1 MEDLYNSFQSA
12 TPSTLKKS
20 TFSDQEDLD
29 FLNKLRG
36 FAKINVTTPQSPT
49 FANRVIELAEQQRTK
64 STTPVTTPSTTAKT
78 NYDYNKDESQLGQD
92 LALLSSL
99 LGRRISAEDIPKLNQ
114 QFQGKGR
121 KPIQT
126 TTKAT
131 TTTTTTTTTGATKRP
146 MTKDELA
153 EVDKNLKL
161 LSSILG
167 RPIAIEELPTIM
179 KQFRF
184 GRNPTVPTTTT
195 TTTPS
200 PPIINSNT
208 PFTQDEVIELLKDP
222 DVGLGDNI
230 DTYGKTNDAILAAV
244 LKQKGI
250 GPAHNNVPV
259 DVRFQAFLL
268 CIIYNCLFSIL
279 GLVLAR
285 TNGDS
290 LRHHTQT
297 A

>member
-12 TPSTLKKS
+12 TPVTPKKS
-20 TFSDQEDLD
+20 TFSDQEDLE
-29 FLNKLRG
+29 FLNNLRQ

-49 FANRVIELAEQQRTK
+49 FANRVIELAAQQRNKTTPIT
-64 STTPVTTPSTTAKT
+64 STTSTSTASSTSKSK
-78 NYDYNKDESQLGQD
+78 YDFKKDEAQLGQD

-99 LGRRISAEDIPKLNQ
+99 LGRRISAEDIPKLTQ
-114 QFQGKGR
+114 QYQP
-121 KPIQT
+121 KPRQPVH
-126 TTKAT
+126 T
-131 TTTTTTTTTGATKRP
+131 TTTTTTTTTKSTQRP
-146 MTKDELA
+146 MSKDELA
-153 EVDKNLKL
+153 EVEKNLKL

-167 RPIAIEELPTIM
+167 RPISIEELPTIM
-179 KQFRF
+179 KQYRF
-184 GRNPTVPTTTT
+184 GRNPTAPTTTTTTT

-208 PFTQDEVIELLKDP
+208 PITRDEVIELLKDP

-259 DVRFQAFLL
+259 DV
-268 CIIYNCLFSIL
+268 SIF
-279 GLVLAR
+279 
-285 TNGDS
+285 
-290 LRHHTQT
+290 
-297 A
+297 

>member
-20 TFSDQEDLD
+20 TFSDNEDLE
-29 FLNKLRG
+29 FLNKLRQ

-64 STTPVTTPSTTAKT
+64 STTPITITTSSTTSKPT
-78 NYDYNKDESQLGQD
+78 KKSNYDFRRDEAQLGQD

-114 QFQGKGR
+114 QFQR
-121 KPIQT
+121 RPIET
-126 TTKAT
+126 TTRST
-131 TTTTTTTTTGATKRP
+131 TSTTSTEATKRP

-167 RPIAIEELPTIM
+167 RPIAFEELPTIM
-179 KQFRF
+179 KQYRF
-184 GRNPTVPTTTT
+184 GRNPTVPTTTTTTT

-208 PFTQDEVIELLKDP
+208 PITRDEVIELLKDP
-222 DVGLGDNI
+222 EVGLGDNI

-259 DVRFQAFLL
+259 DVGLFLL
-268 CIIYNCLFSIL
+268 FS
-279 GLVLAR
+279 
-285 TNGDS
+285 
-290 LRHHTQT
+290 
-297 A
+297 

>member
-20 TFSDQEDLD
+20 TFSDSEDLA
-29 FLNKLRG
+29 FLNKLRQ

-64 STTPVTTPSTTAKT
+64 TTPITTSSTTSKTTTKS
-78 NYDYNKDESQLGQD
+78 NYDFRNDEAQLGQD

-114 QFQGKGR
+114 QYQGKGR
-121 KPIQT
+121 QPIQT
-126 TTKAT
+126 TKT
-131 TTTTTTTTTGATKRP
+131 TTTTTTEATKRP

-167 RPIAIEELPTIM
+167 RPITIEELPTIM
-179 KQFRF
+179 KQYRF
-184 GRNPTVPTTTT
+184 GRNPTVPTTTTTT

-208 PFTQDEVIELLKDP
+208 PITRDEVIELLKDP

-259 DVRFQAFLL
+259 DVGFFYLL
-268 CIIYNCLFSIL
+268 F
-279 GLVLAR
+279 
-285 TNGDS
+285 
-290 LRHHTQT
+290 
-297 A
+297 

>member
-1 MEDLYNSFQSA
+1 MDDLYNSFQSA
-12 TPSTLKKS
+12 SPIAPGKS
-20 TFSDQEDLD
+20 TFSDQEDID
-29 FLNKLRG
+29 FLNKLRQFG
-36 FAKINVTTPQSPT
+36 RINVTTPQSPT

-64 STTPVTTPSTTAKT
+64 ITTPITTTSTTSKTTTT
-78 NYDYNKDESQLGQD
+78 NYDFTKDEAQLGQD

-114 QFQGKGR
+114 QFQRKGEGR
-121 KPIQT
+121 RPIPTT
-126 TTKAT
+126 TTKT
-131 TTTTTTTTTGATKRP
+131 TTTTMANYKRT

-167 RPIAIEELPTIM
+167 RPITIEELPTIM
-179 KQFRF
+179 RQYRF

-195 TTTPS
+195 TTTTPA
-200 PPIINSNT
+200 PIINSNT
-208 PFTQDEVIELLKDP
+208 PITRDEVIELLKDP

-259 DVRFQAFLL
+259 DVSLFFYFFL
-268 CIIYNCLFSIL
+268 
-279 GLVLAR
+279 
-285 TNGDS
+285 
-290 LRHHTQT
+290 H
-297 A
+297 